1 MGEPISVATNS
12 SVRAGKWKTG
22 PRRSVRISCDRTWYR
37 QPYKRANLRSA
48 ELRVIALALSL
59 AAQLISNVVCAPV
72 QLGEDVIVPVVRDD
86 LAAFHQQED
95 DLTMS
100 TA

>member
-1 MGEPISVATNS
+1 MT
-12 SVRAGKWKTG
+12 
-22 PRRSVRISCDRTWYR
+22 
-37 QPYKRANLRSA
+37 
-48 ELRVIALALSL
+48 ALALSL
-59 AAQLISNVVCAPV
+59 AAQLISNVICAPV

-100 TA
+100 IA